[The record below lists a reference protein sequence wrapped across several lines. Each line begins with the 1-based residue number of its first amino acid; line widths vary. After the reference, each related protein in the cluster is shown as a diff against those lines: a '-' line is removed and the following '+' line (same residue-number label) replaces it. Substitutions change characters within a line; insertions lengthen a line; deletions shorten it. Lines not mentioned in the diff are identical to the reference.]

1 MHPYSSAT
9 LLFVQRPW
17 SHEESGD
24 SPETIQQCFAR
35 AEREYEVQP
44 MSPSLKPTNN
54 SLFESLHVIIAFNN
68 DLLDGP
74 FLERSNRVVRSYS
87 PDRRESFLRVSFV
100 DEDRLQ
106 YRFDREVDGPD
117 FIRRRVGLKRISIAS
132 RAFKFLAYC
141 RSALKGHAVRFVK
154 PFRDDRHGYVDAS
167 TIIKSLGSFDNLEFD
182 TKLIQCLARYAAR
195 LSQAFTAADASISV
209 EV

>member
-1 MHPYSSAT
+1 M
-9 LLFVQRPW
+9 
-17 SHEESGD
+17 
-24 SPETIQQCFAR
+24 
-35 AEREYEVQP
+35 
-44 MSPSLKPTNN
+44 
-54 SLFESLHVIIAFNN
+54 
-68 DLLDGP
+68 LLDGP

-141 RSALKGHAVRFVK
+141 RSALKGHAVWFVK

-182 TKLIQCLARYAAR
+182 TKLIRCLARYAAR
-195 LSQAFTAADASISV
+195 LSQAFAAADASISV